1 MIGCPH
7 CGTLN
12 RRGSKYCGNCGER
25 LDTVP
30 SIHCPSC
37 NGPNPID
44 SPLCEFCGAAL
55 VSPAEEGDT
64 GLQPPSPSPE
74 EPAEPEASEPAASS
88 RPELPGWLYPRPAE
102 QPERPDLSAGAPSP
116 TPAEPPVE
124 QEGNK
129 HLRGI
134 RGVLP
139 TSDGWLSASLSRYLS
154 SAAES
159 GETLEPNPGLE
170 SSAG

>member
-1 MIGCPH
+1 MIDCPY

-12 RRGSKYCGNCGER
+12 RRGSNYCSNCGER

-37 NGPNPID
+37 NGPNPLD

-55 VSPAEEGDT
+55 VSPAEEDDT
-64 GLQPPSPSPE
+64 GVQPPSPSPE
-74 EPAEPEASEPAASS
+74 EPAERQPEVSEPVTSS
-88 RPELPGWLYPRPAE
+88 RPELPVWLYPRPDR
-102 QPERPDLSAGAPSP
+102 QPERPDLAAGVPSP

-129 HLRGI
+129 YLRGI

-139 TSDGWLSASLSRYLS
+139 SSDGWLSASLSRYLS
-154 SAAES
+154 SAAQS
-159 GETLEPNPGLE
+159 GETVEPTPGLE
-170 SSAG
+170 

>member
-1 MIGCPH
+1 MIGCTH

-37 NGPNPID
+37 NGLNPLGN
-44 SPLCEFCGAAL
+44 SLCEFCGAAL
-55 VSPAEEGDT
+55 LSPAEEDDT
-64 GLQPPSPSPE
+64 GVQPPLPSPE
-74 EPAEPEASEPAASS
+74 EPAEREPEGSEPVTSS
-88 RPELPGWLYPRPAE
+88 RPEPPAWLYPRPTE
-102 QPERPDLSAGAPSP
+102 QPERPDLSAGVPSP

-129 HLRGI
+129 YLRGI

-139 TSDGWLSASLSRYLS
+139 SSDGWLSASLSRYLS
-154 SAAES
+154 SAAQS
-159 GETLEPNPGLE
+159 GETVEPTPDLE
-170 SSAG
+170 